1 MSRSPLRFANAAIA
15 ATVVLTGLHLDAQ
28 APTEKPAQTS
38 RVNIL
43 PIRGNIYM
51 LVGPAGGNATVSI
64 GPEGVLIVDTMT
76 ADLASDIISAIRTL
90 SPAPIRWI
98 LNTHSHKDHT
108 GGNATLATAGKY
120 IAGGNTRGG
129 SGASIVAYETSLMR
143 SNGSAESGDALPSE
157 GWPTDSF
164 FVKQKDMF
172 FNGEPVLLM
181 HRPSAHTDGDSL
193 VFFRRSDVIAAG
205 DLFTPDRYPVID
217 LSQNG
222 SINGTI
228 AGLNYIL
235 ELAVPEFNEEGGTMV
250 VPGHGRLSDESD
262 VGDYRDMVTVVRD
275 RVQNLVSKKM
285 TLEQVKAARLT
296 MDYDGVYG
304 RPDYTGDMFVE
315 AVYKSLTA
323 AAATKSTTPGRAR

>member
-1 MSRSPLRFANAAIA
+1 MSRRPIRLAMATIA
-15 ATVVLTGLHLDAQ
+15 ALVALTSLHLNAQ
-28 APTEKPAQTS
+28 APAAKPASAS

-51 LVGPAGGNATVSI
+51 LVGPAGGNSTVSI

-76 ADLASDIISAIRTL
+76 AEIAPDIISAIRTL
-90 SPAPIRWI
+90 SAAPIRWI

-143 SNGSAESGDALPSE
+143 SNGSTESGDALPSD
-157 GWPTDSF
+157 GWPTDSY

-172 FNGEPVLLM
+172 FNGEPVILM
-181 HRPSAHTDGDSL
+181 HRPTAHTDGDSL

-222 SINGTI
+222 SVNGTL

-235 ELAVPEFNEEGGTMV
+235 ELAIPEFNEEGGTLV

-262 VGDYRDMVTVVRD
+262 VGDYRDMVTIVRD
-275 RVQNLVSKKM
+275 RVQNLISKKM
-285 TLEQVKAARLT
+285 TLEQVKAARPT

-304 RPDYTGDMFVE
+304 RPEYTGDMFVE
-315 AVYKSLTA
+315 AVYRSLTA
-323 AAATKSTTPGRAR
+323 ASTKSPNAGRAR

>member
-1 MSRSPLRFANAAIA
+1 MRTIA
-15 ATVVLTGLHLDAQ
+15 ALLVLTSVHLYAQ
-28 APTEKPAQTS
+28 APTAKPAQAS
-38 RVNIL
+38 RVNVL
-43 PIRGNIYM
+43 PIRGNVHM
-51 LVGPAGGNATVSI
+51 LVGPEGGNSTVSI

-76 ADLASDIISAIRTL
+76 AEIAPDIISTIRTL

-108 GGNATLATAGKY
+108 GGNASLATAGKY

-129 SGASIVAYETSLMR
+129 MGASIVAYETSLMR
-143 SNGSAESGDALPSE
+143 SNGSSESSDALPSE

-172 FNGEPVLLM
+172 FNGEPVILM

-217 LSQNG
+217 ARQNG

-235 ELAVPEFNEEGGTMV
+235 ELAIPEFNEEGGTMV

-262 VGDYRDMVTVVRD
+262 VSDYRDMVTIVRD
-275 RVQNLVSKKM
+275 RVQNLISKKM

-304 RPDYTGDMFVE
+304 RPDYTGDMFIE
-315 AVYKSLTA
+315 AVYRSLTA
-323 AAATKSTTPGRAR
+323 SAGSNPATSGRTR